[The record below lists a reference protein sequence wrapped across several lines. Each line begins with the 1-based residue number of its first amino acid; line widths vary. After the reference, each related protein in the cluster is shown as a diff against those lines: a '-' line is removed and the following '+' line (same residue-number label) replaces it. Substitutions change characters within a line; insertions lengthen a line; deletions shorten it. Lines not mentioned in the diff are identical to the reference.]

1 MKILSF
7 ADSRNMD
14 RKSIVSKSG
23 AMDERKHGER
33 DGSVDIPFV
42 SGTKFGKIEAL
53 LFLFRK

>member
-7 ADSRNMD
+7 ADSRSMD
-14 RKSIVSKSG
+14 RKSIISKGG
-23 AMDERKHGER
+23 AMDERKHRER
-33 DGSVDIPFV
+33 DGSVDISFV